1 LKAPSGITAIS
12 LPWRDLQREERNEA
26 IQESGKHI
34 NQSLIAN
41 THTYTHTHISM
52 RYSQQA
58 QRLEA
63 IESFYR
69 NTPQSVVA

>member
-1 LKAPSGITAIS
+1 MKAPSGITAIS

-26 IQESGKHI
+26 IQESPKHI

-41 THTYTHTHISM
+41 THTYTHISM

-63 IESFYR
+63 IKSFYR